1 MTVPLL
7 DIDIRSHAFGDSL
20 VLQGVRQQIAPGEV
34 IALVGASGCGKST
47 LLRIVSGLE
56 QRHAGQVL
64 LEGAPVRGLTRDIG
78 ILFQDPRLLPW
89 LTVTENVAFN
99 IGGTFRHLP
108 GVAAR
113 IAALLAE
120 VGLTE
125 QADALPRQLSA
136 GQAQRVAIARGL
148 FIRPKLLLLDEPFS
162 TVDAFTRL
170 KLQDLLLAVAA
181 SHRVAL
187 LLATDD
193 IDEAAYLA
201 DRVWVLDGQTGSL
214 SADISLDLPQPRQRN
229 GRALA
234 ERHDTVLQALH
245 AVHAA

>member
-1 MTVPLL
+1 
-7 DIDIRSHAFGDSL
+7 
-20 VLQGVRQQIAPGEV
+20 
-34 IALVGASGCGKST
+34 
-47 LLRIVSGLE
+47 
-56 QRHAGQVL
+56 VL

-125 QADALPRQLSA
+125 QADALPRQLAA

-214 SADISLDLPQPRQRN
+214 SADISLDLPHPRQRN
-229 GRALA
+229 GHALA
-234 ERHDTVLQALH
+234 ERHDTVLQALL